1 MHYFDLGQLKL
12 RSRTAGSTMAPG
24 GFYWEAIKAWSM
36 LTVRAQGGL
45 GRLGHD
51 HIFYNHMIT
60 DEAGLPL
67 TPKPW
72 MTRKGILRV
81 GTAQSLSG
89 LGLTR
94 EQWFELVYLR
104 QRIPPVPLSDR
115 PHYILSGP
123 AGDKD
128 VRLASFKELY
138 LSFRAKV
145 DNPRHFE
152 EKWEQALGVTVTWT
166 DIWKRVHESNCSFK
180 VRSQVWRQLNLNF
193 WTAYMDYAYIARGDG
208 TCSLCGQWA
217 RRRWH
222 VVTEC
227 AIVKELW
234 RKLGVEIE
242 TLGGERTVEV
252 VEMAL
257 GREGRD
263 RGTVLRNR
271 LGFTLRSAVMSLR
284 AVRAG
289 GFGET
294 VDRIWSHFLHSL
306 KKELVEEWYTAR
318 LEGSVA
324 LFESRV
330 LVAGLLGRLEGGTII
345 WCGLAEGVGYRYWD
359 LFD

>member
-1 MHYFDLGQLKL
+1 M
-12 RSRTAGSTMAPG
+12 
-24 GFYWEAIKAWSM
+24 
-36 LTVRAQGGL
+36 
-45 GRLGHD
+45 
-51 HIFYNHMIT
+51 
-60 DEAGLPL
+60 
-67 TPKPW
+67 
-72 MTRKGILRV
+72 
-81 GTAQSLSG
+81 
-89 LGLTR
+89 
-94 EQWFELVYLR
+94 
-104 QRIPPVPLSDR
+104 
-115 PHYILSGP
+115 
-123 AGDKD
+123 
-128 VRLASFKELY
+128 
-138 LSFRAKV
+138 
-145 DNPRHFE
+145 
-152 EKWEQALGVTVTWT
+152 
-166 DIWKRVHESNCSFK
+166 
-180 VRSQVWRQLNLNF
+180 
-193 WTAYMDYAYIARGDG
+193 
-208 TCSLCGQWA
+208 
-217 RRRWH
+217 
-222 VVTEC
+222 VTEC

-242 TLGGERTVEV
+242 ALGGERTVEV